1 MAVVNDSV
9 ADALIA
15 LLGACKVL
23 SGRSD
28 LEHYGRDWTR
38 QSLPDPSA
46 VVFPESIE
54 DVQAIVR
61 WARATGAKLVPSGGR
76 TGLSGGAVA
85 TNGEV
90 VVSMERMNRILDFN
104 AVDRSLQVQAGVITQ
119 AAQDAAIA
127 QGLYY
132 PVDFASR
139 GSSHIGGN
147 IATNAGGIKV
157 LRYGMTRDWVTGL
170 KVVTGTGELLDLNRG
185 LVKNATGYD
194 LRHLFIGCE
203 GTLGFVVE
211 ATLQLTAP
219 PPEQQVM
226 VLALADMSAL
236 MSVFASL
243 RETLNLSAFEF
254 FDDRALTHV
263 LDHGARRPFDGAA
276 ACYVLAEFDTDQEGA
291 LEAFQTG
298 VAAGWIQDG
307 VISQSHAQSTEL
319 WRLREGIT
327 ESLSRFTPYKND
339 ISVRV
344 SFVPAFLD
352 EAQQLLARE
361 YPSYEVVW
369 FGHIGDGNLH
379 ISMLK
384 PDALSQEAFSTECG
398 RVTAL
403 LCELLS
409 AYGGSISAEHGIG
422 LLKKPYLAQARSEQ
436 EISLMRAMKRVFDP
450 AGILNP
456 GKLFD

>member
-1 MAVVNDSV
+1 LRN
-9 ADALIA
+9 ALISE
-15 LLGACKVL
+15 LESVL
-23 SGRSD
+23 SANQVLSAEAD
-28 LEHYGRDWTR
+28 LHYYGRDWTR
-38 QSLPDPSA
+38 QLAPAPSA
-46 VVFPESIE
+46 VALPETTAE
-54 DVQAIVR
+54 VQAIVR
-61 WARATGAKLVPSGGR
+61 WANASRVSLVPSGGR

-85 TNGEV
+85 AHGEV
-90 VVSMERMNRILDFN
+90 VVAMDRMNRTLAFDR
-104 AVDRSLQVQAGVITQ
+104 VDRTLTVQAGVVTEAVQ
-119 AAQDAAIA
+119 AAARSHS
-127 QGLYY
+127 LFY

-139 GSSHIGGN
+139 GSSQIGGN
-147 IATNAGGIKV
+147 VATNAGGIKV

-170 KVVTGTGELLDLNRG
+170 KVVTGTGDLLDLNRG

-194 LRHLFIGCE
+194 LRHLFIGSE

-211 ATLQLTAP
+211 ATLELTAP

-243 RETLNLSAFEF
+243 REHMTLSAFEF
-254 FDDRALTHV
+254 FDDRAFAHV
-263 LDHGARRPFDGAA
+263 LAHGAKRPFDGAA
-276 ACYVLAEFDTDQEGA
+276 ACYVLAEFDAGQEGA
-291 LEAFQTG
+291 LQAFQAG
-298 VAAGWIQDG
+298 VDAGWIQDG
-307 VISQSHAQSTEL
+307 VISQSHAQATDL

-327 ESLSRFTPYKND
+327 ESLSRFKPYKND

-344 SFVPAFLD
+344 SVVPAFL
-352 EAQQLLARE
+352 EAAQQLFARE
-361 YPSYEVVW
+361 YPAYDVVW

-379 ISMLK
+379 ISILK
-384 PDALSQEAFSTECG
+384 PEDLSQEAFSADCA
-398 RVTAL
+398 RVTDL
-403 LCELLS
+403 LCQLLS
-409 AYGGSISAEHGIG
+409 AHGGSISAEHGIG